1 VAMGGSFVVMRLV
14 AASVQDRLTN
24 QLIDTSQAAS
34 DSIVG
39 QEQAQLD
46 ALRLV
51 VFTVGVPEALIGR
64 DAEALTGYMSTLA
77 SNQNVEM
84 LIALDSAGVVI
95 TDVRRSDDGGYLSGQ
110 LAGQDLSILPMVRPV
125 LEGQQDE
132 LGDKFAGVIKIDEE
146 SILLTAAPVRSDAGE
161 LIGLILVGTP
171 LRSMLLQTKADIL
184 ADLTFYQS
192 DGLALETTFVL
203 AGGQDLTALSI
214 SRDLYKEA
222 LFNPQEETSLRET
235 LVSERHYQTA
245 YIPLR
250 IRNTVQ
256 GVLGV
261 SLPTTIVN
269 TLITTNRN
277 GLSVVFALVAS
288 LVVVVGYGI
297 AQNLSIP
304 VRKLATTAEAVRA
317 GDLTQQSGVRTTDEI
332 GILGRTFDAMT
343 LRLGEQ
349 TRSLADAYAVQRQ
362 QAAFLREVINAV
374 KDGIIVVAPTGEIV
388 AHNPAALAIF
398 KLNRALLEDVISDI
412 VNNVLNGHA
421 VRQRFEV
428 QGQWFE
434 GVGALVL
441 TATSEEVGVVVS
453 MRDVTDEV
461 LTERMRTAFIAQ
473 ISHELRTPLAAV
485 KGFVDLAQYV
495 LTEANEQARGFLVTA
510 VENIN
515 VLNRLINEILDV
527 SQLVRG
533 DLQLRVEQADINA
546 ILVEVAD
553 GFSEVIADKRLD
565 FQTDYGDLPE
575 IAGDP
580 DRLRWALSQVVKN
593 ACNYT
598 LPGGMVRVT
607 TARENGS
614 VVIRVR
620 DNGVGIT
627 PRELPR
633 IFEQFYRGFPTSTDG
648 QLIDVRGAGL
658 GLFILDQVVSAHG
671 GSVAVQS
678 APGRGSE
685 FAVRLPVSEG

>member
-1 VAMGGSFVVMRLV
+1 
-14 AASVQDRLTN
+14 
-24 QLIDTSQAAS
+24 
-34 DSIVG
+34 
-39 QEQAQLD
+39 
-46 ALRLV
+46 
-51 VFTVGVPEALIGR
+51 
-64 DAEALTGYMSTLA
+64 
-77 SNQNVEM
+77 
-84 LIALDSAGVVI
+84 
-95 TDVRRSDDGGYLSGQ
+95 
-110 LAGQDLSILPMVRPV
+110 
-125 LEGQQDE
+125 
-132 LGDKFAGVIKIDEE
+132 
-146 SILLTAAPVRSDAGE
+146 
-161 LIGLILVGTP
+161 
-171 LRSMLLQTKADIL
+171 
-184 ADLTFYQS
+184 
-192 DGLALETTFVL
+192 
-203 AGGQDLTALSI
+203 
-214 SRDLYKEA
+214 
-222 LFNPQEETSLRET
+222 
-235 LVSERHYQTA
+235 
-245 YIPLR
+245 
-250 IRNTVQ
+250 
-256 GVLGV
+256 
-261 SLPTTIVN
+261 
-269 TLITTNRN
+269 
-277 GLSVVFALVAS
+277 
-288 LVVVVGYGI
+288 
-297 AQNLSIP
+297 
-304 VRKLATTAEAVRA
+304 
-317 GDLTQQSGVRTTDEI
+317 
-332 GILGRTFDAMT
+332 
-343 LRLGEQ
+343 
-349 TRSLADAYAVQRQ
+349 
-362 QAAFLREVINAV
+362 
-374 KDGIIVVAPTGEIV
+374 
-388 AHNPAALAIF
+388 
-398 KLNRALLEDVISDI
+398 
-412 VNNVLNGHA
+412 
-421 VRQRFEV
+421 QRFEV